1 MKKSI
6 QFILALLAFC
16 MFASAATAADAVF
29 PKRIA
34 PDLVIESAEQGE
46 FLDDPADPRHFKH
59 SDTIGKKCGLFG
71 WRMKVKTTR
80 TQILVQEKG
89 TEPGESNGQPMR
101 ETPKYGYLYSG
112 TETLSML
119 PPGKC
124 TFCMYVENVRVKT
137 FKMTVK

>member
-6 QFILALLAFC
+6 QYLSVPLGLFML
-16 MFASAATAADAVF
+16 ASAATAADSTF

-46 FLDDPADPRHFKH
+46 FLDDPVDPRHFKR
-59 SDTIGKKCGLFG
+59 SDTVGKKCGLFG

-89 TEPGESNGQPMR
+89 TKKGDPGALPLQR
-101 ETPKYGYLYSG
+101 EPKYGYLYSG
-112 TETLSML
+112 VDIVQGVPAGNYASTI
-119 PPGKC
+119 
-124 TFCMYVENVRVKT
+124 YVENVPVKT
-137 FKMTVK
+137 FTMIVK